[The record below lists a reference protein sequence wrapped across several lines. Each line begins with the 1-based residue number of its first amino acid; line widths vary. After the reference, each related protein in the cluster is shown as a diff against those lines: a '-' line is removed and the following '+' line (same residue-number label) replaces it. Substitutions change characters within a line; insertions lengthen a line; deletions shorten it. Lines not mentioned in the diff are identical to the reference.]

1 MNNLLEN
8 IWEKRE
14 NIKTENEKTLRS
26 QLAKLTMS
34 LYIDHVIKYT
44 YYIFIYLYKIIK
56 YFLKRILY
64 TKKVNL
70 FYAEFSNNLL
80 KCLNNKM
87 KYFNKIHPPIKVIC

>member
-44 YYIFIYLYKIIK
+44 Y
-56 YFLKRILY
+56 
-64 TKKVNL
+64 
-70 FYAEFSNNLL
+70 
-80 KCLNNKM
+80 
-87 KYFNKIHPPIKVIC
+87 